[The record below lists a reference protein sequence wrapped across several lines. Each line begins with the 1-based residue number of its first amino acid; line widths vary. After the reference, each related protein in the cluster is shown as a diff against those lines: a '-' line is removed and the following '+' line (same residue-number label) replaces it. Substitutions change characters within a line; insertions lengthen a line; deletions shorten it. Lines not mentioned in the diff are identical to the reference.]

1 MIGDW
6 FKVREVD
13 EFADS
18 IVADLVKRYPPSG
31 VEAPAKKA
39 AEKLRKTH
47 DAIFGRIESFARTH
61 DLNIYKKARLGNRI
75 KWALLE
81 SAYPSDFVDTLTL
94 ELLTVVT
101 FVSRGRKKAVS

>member
-6 FKVREVD
+6 FKVKEID

-18 IVADLVKRYPPSG
+18 IVSDLVKRYPPSG
-31 VEAPAKKA
+31 VEGPAKKA

-47 DAIFGRIESFARTH
+47 DVIFGRIESFARTH
-61 DLNIYKKARLGNRI
+61 DLNVYKKARLGNRI

-81 SAYPSDFVDTLTL
+81 SAYPTDFVDTLTL

-101 FVSRGRKKAVS
+101 FVSRARKKVVS